1 MYMYAAHA
9 KYSKQEAH
17 TLRDQHY
24 WLVLLLTVALLE
36 NKETGPVLLIQA
48 KLRPSLVK

>member
-1 MYMYAAHA
+1 MYMYATHA

-24 WLVLLLTVALLE
+24 WLVLLTVALLE